1 MTPSVTA
8 HEFEW
13 RDQEVLQP
21 IGGPVP
27 RRTWSVR
34 TLAGDITAEGGDS
47 VGYGSGRTPVEYFL
61 AVFPQQQLSMS
72 AELTSAKLSRRGRSL
87 TTPGEVLK
95 LFAVVLL
102 GTRFEFG
109 CRSDLWSTTPR
120 TKHIP
125 APAFGLR
132 NGMSRNGF
140 DNLWR
145 SLTFSGQR
153 AGGPPT
159 GANGSEQ
166 FRWSLVN
173 DFVEAINRH
182 RAPHVTPAETLCV
195 DESISQWYGQGGE
208 WISVGLPMYVAIDR
222 KPENRYEIQNVAC
235 GRSGI
240 MLCLKIV
247 TTAADQAANISATE
261 RGLLHGT
268 AVLQQLVAPWM
279 GSGRIVCADSY
290 FASVEAAEA
299 LRSSGLSFI
308 GVVKTTVHA
317 DATGTADMMAT
328 IWVDRSLR
336 YLIATA
342 GSSRAGTP
350 CERLHWWETHG
361 GAQRMAVTVS
371 QPEVAEIY
379 YNCAGRIDQ
388 HNRCRQ
394 DDLRL

>member
-1 MTPSVTA
+1 
-8 HEFEW
+8 
-13 RDQEVLQP
+13 
-21 IGGPVP
+21 
-27 RRTWSVR
+27 
-34 TLAGDITAEGGDS
+34 
-47 VGYGSGRTPVEYFL
+47 
-61 AVFPQQQLSMS
+61 
-72 AELTSAKLSRRGRSL
+72 
-87 TTPGEVLK
+87 
-95 LFAVVLL
+95 
-102 GTRFEFG
+102 
-109 CRSDLWSTTPR
+109 
-120 TKHIP
+120 
-125 APAFGLR
+125 
-132 NGMSRNGF
+132 
-140 DNLWR
+140 
-145 SLTFSGQR
+145 
-153 AGGPPT
+153 
-159 GANGSEQ
+159 
-166 FRWSLVN
+166 
-173 DFVEAINRH
+173 
-182 RAPHVTPAETLCV
+182 
-195 DESISQWYGQGGE
+195 
-208 WISVGLPMYVAIDR
+208 MYVAIDR

-240 MLCLKIV
+240 MMCLKIV

-268 AVLQQLVAPWM
+268 AVLQQLVAPWK

-308 GVVKTTVHA
+308 GVVKTAHRLFPMASLSSRELRARGDHASMVHA

-342 GSSRAGTP
+342 ESSRAGTP

-371 QPEVAEIY
+371 QPERAEIY